1 MTEPARTSPP
11 FGVIVAVLAL
21 IVVAALVAVL
31 SRRPAVEAP
40 APTTLPSS
48 TEGEATTTGQAPS
61 VVEPPTQAGG
71 EAPAPGEPLRGAAAP
86 GVKGGGAAG
95 APPGPSDRRGTAG
108 APAVLSAQAMMR
120 RAFVPARSS
129 VENRK
134 DVGDNVSG
142 FDIAG
147 SKGVEV
153 KRAPEIPGR
162 IEFSMEPLRVKPGDK
177 YSLRIS
183 LVNEGK
189 KTIEI
194 ADVQVRTIVNG
205 RETTQQLRPQVAE
218 VASHQNEIVYEL
230 RGAWERTTASWS
242 LEAVIISRRQDVYRN
257 RVTWK

>member
-1 MTEPARTSPP
+1 MTEPRRTSAP
-11 FGVIVAVLAL
+11 FGVIVAVLVL
-21 IVVAALVAVL
+21 VVVAALVAVL

-40 APTTLPSS
+40 EAS
-48 TEGEATTTGQAPS
+48 TPPPGVEGRATTGQAPPA
-61 VVEPPTQAGG
+61 VEAGAR
-71 EAPAPGEPLRGAAAP
+71 EGAAAP
-86 GVKGGGAAG
+86 AGAGAAGEAGQAGAVQGGAAG

-108 APAVLSAQAMMR
+108 APPPLTAQAMMR
-120 RAFVPARSS
+120 RAFVAARSS
-129 VENRK
+129 VENRRG
-134 DVGDNVSG
+134 VGDDVSG
-142 FDIAG
+142 FDVAG

-230 RGAWERTTASWS
+230 RRAWERTTASWS